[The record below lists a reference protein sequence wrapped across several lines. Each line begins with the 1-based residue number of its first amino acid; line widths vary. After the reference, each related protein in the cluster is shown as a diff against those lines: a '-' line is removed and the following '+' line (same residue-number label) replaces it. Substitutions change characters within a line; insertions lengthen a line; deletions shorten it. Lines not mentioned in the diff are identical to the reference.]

1 MFKIHIVVL
10 KRTNNKCEM
19 KRKSKVKRNNCRK
32 AGMYILAILIVVLA
46 NTTYNNETNKGMCK
60 EENIHRKEIG
70 EKERHK
76 EKVKKRRRES
86 TEKNTLLEEMRA
98 GFASRKL
105 KKNSGTN
112 TNIPRKYHRWMKQT
126 EKETAYFPLPEPAD
140 DVKFKITFE
149 NSWMLERT
157 YGGKRGHEGCD
168 LMAVNSKAG
177 MCPVVSMTDGTIANL
192 GWTEKGG
199 YRIGV
204 TSKSG
209 TYYYYA
215 HLHSFGN
222 KERGDTVI
230 AGEVIGFMGDSG
242 YGKEGTT
249 GKFPVHLHVGIY
261 KYDNGTEISVNPY
274 YILQKCRK
282 QSLKY
287 HF

>member
-1 MFKIHIVVL
+1 MNRRSKI
-10 KRTNNKCEM
+10 
-19 KRKSKVKRNNCRK
+19 KRNNRRK
-32 AGMYILAILIVVLA
+32 AGVYILMVLIVVLI
-46 NTTYNNETNKGMCK
+46 NTTYKIEWNSADNKDRDKGIHMYS
-60 EENIHRKEIG
+60 EENEEQ
-70 EKERHK
+70 EKHE
-76 EKVKKRRRES
+76 EKLKDQRLEKTKK
-86 TEKNTLLEEMRA
+86 NALLEEMRA
-98 GFASRKL
+98 GFASEKL
-105 KKNSGTN
+105 EKYGSKS
-112 TNIPRKYHRWMKQT
+112 TNIPQKYHKWMKQI
-126 EKETAYFPLPEPAD
+126 EKEVTYFPLPEPAD
-140 DVKFKITFE
+140 NVKHKITFE

-168 LMAVNSKAG
+168 LMAANSKAG
-177 MCPVVSMTDGTIANL
+177 MCLVISMTDGTITNL

-199 YRIGV
+199 YRIGI
-204 TSKSG
+204 TSESG

-222 KERGDTVI
+222 KERGDEVI

-282 QSLKY
+282 RRLKY